1 MDKKRIETG
10 PEAGISG
17 PMTQALV
24 LGAGIVGSVIA
35 ADLAADGWQI
45 TVADRDPAA
54 LAKAQRLAGGTL
66 TTETLDLADPARIG
80 ALAGGFDL
88 VLGALPGHLGLAALR
103 AVIEAGTDC
112 CDISF
117 MPEDARQLDEL
128 AQQHGVTAVVDM
140 GVAPGL
146 SNLLCGHAVAMFDEC
161 RRLRIQVGG
170 LPADPRPPFEYKA
183 AFSPIDVIEE
193 YVRPARYVKGG
204 ALNTVPALSQL
215 EIVELPGVPPLES
228 FLTDGLRSLADTL
241 SVPHMEEKTLRYPGH
256 ARLMHA
262 FREAGMFDAE
272 PIEVDGVSVRPIDV
286 TTAGLFPRWTYE
298 EGEADLTVMRVEAD
312 GMLGGVEGAIQ
323 WDLLDHADLERGFS
337 SMARTTAFPC
347 TLVAR
352 AIRDGTI
359 STKGVLVPEALATD
373 AVLLERILDGLSERG
388 VVVTTGSPTPS

>member
-1 MDKKRIETG
+1 
-10 PEAGISG
+10 
-17 PMTQALV
+17 MTQALV

-54 LAKAQRLAGGTL
+54 LAKAQRLAGGGVDVR
-66 TTETLDLADPARIG
+66 ELDLADARRV
-80 ALAGGFDL
+80 AEAVEPFDL
-88 VLGALPGHLGLAALR
+88 ILGALPGHLGYGTLR
-103 AVIEAGTDC
+103 TVIEAGKDC

-117 MPEDARQLDEL
+117 MPEDARELDAL
-128 AQQHGVTAVVDM
+128 AKAQGVTAVVDM

-146 SNLLCGHAVAMFDEC
+146 SNLLCGHAVAMFDDC

-170 LPADPRPPFEYKA
+170 LPADPQPPFEYKA

-193 YVRPARYVKGG
+193 YVRPARFVEGG
-204 ALNTVPALSQL
+204 EVRSVPALSEL

-228 FLTDGLRSLADTL
+228 FLTDGLRSLADAL
-241 SVPHMEEKTLRYPGH
+241 PVPEMQEKTLRYPGH

-262 FREAGMFDAE
+262 FRDAGLFDTE
-272 PIEVDGVSVRPIDV
+272 PRRIGDVEVRPIDV
-286 TTAGLFPRWTYE
+286 TTAGLFPRWTYA
-298 EGEADLTVMRVEAD
+298 EGEADLTVMRVEAE
-312 GMLGGVEGAIQ
+312 GMLGGVESAIV

-352 AIRDGTI
+352 EIVGGAID
-359 STKGVLVPEALATD
+359 TKGVLTPEALASD
-373 AVLLERILDGLSERG
+373 AALLERILDGLAARG
-388 VVVTTGSPTPS
+388 VDVQTSSG